1 MFESDFFFFKLLQ
14 ILVYFCFFLQ
24 MYEKTIFSIK
34 DLQNSFPSE
43 TKVSGWFINLLML
56 VYTLPSEYESAIFYV
71 SRGSLGILGLLFCQ
85 TY

>member
-1 MFESDFFFFKLLQ
+1 MSQSFKG
-14 ILVYFCFFLQ
+14 
-24 MYEKTIFSIK
+24 
-34 DLQNSFPSE
+34 